1 MKKPGNYQEKVSI
14 KPKKKNIRKNKK
26 GVKYMETETINFIVK
41 DKSFEKFAMMAILGS
56 TGDAMDIKM
65 NFFFTFWGL
74 NLLKKKFK
82 PKVAGMPTPMK
93 GMGAKIFRKR
103 MKKFGIEDPWGLI
116 KDGVESGNLKL
127 YPCQMTMDLMKI
139 KHENII
145 EFAEDPV
152 GAATF
157 LEMCN
162 GGRIV
167 SL

>member
-1 MKKPGNYQEKVSI
+1 MV
-14 KPKKKNIRKNKK
+14 
-26 GVKYMETETINFIVK
+26 ETINFIVK
-41 DKSFEKFAMMAILGS
+41 DKSFEKFGMMLILGT

-74 NLLKKKFK
+74 NLLKKNFK
-82 PKVAGMPTPMK
+82 PKAAGMPWPMK

-103 MKKFGIEDPWGLI
+103 MAKFGIESPWEMI
-116 KDGVESGNLKL
+116 KEAVSNGNMKL

-139 KHENII
+139 KRE
-145 EFAEDPV
+145 ELLDFVEEPV
-152 GAATF
+152 GAASF
-157 LEMCN
+157 LEMSE

>member
-1 MKKPGNYQEKVSI
+1 
-14 KPKKKNIRKNKK
+14 
-26 GVKYMETETINFIVK
+26 METVNFIVK
-41 DKSFEKFAMMAILGS
+41 DKSFEKFAMMMILGT

-82 PKVAGMPTPMK
+82 PKVAGMPFPMK
-93 GMGAKIFRKR
+93 GMAAKMFRKR
-103 MKKFGIEDPWGLI
+103 MKKFGIEDIWGMI
-116 KDGVESGNLKL
+116 KDAVDNGNMKL
-127 YPCQMTMDLMKI
+127 FPCQMTMDLMGI
-139 KHENII
+139 KREDLLDWV
-145 EFAEDPV
+145 EDPV

-157 LEMCN
+157 LEMSD

>member
-1 MKKPGNYQEKVSI
+1 
-14 KPKKKNIRKNKK
+14 
-26 GVKYMETETINFIVK
+26 METVNFIVK
-41 DKSFEKFAMMAILGS
+41 DKSFEKFAMMMILGT

-82 PKVAGMPTPMK
+82 PKVAGMPFPMK
-93 GMGAKIFRKR
+93 GMAAKMFKKR
-103 MKKFGIEDPWGLI
+103 MKKFGIEDIWGMI
-116 KDGVESGNLKL
+116 KDAVDNGNMKL
-127 YPCQMTMDLMKI
+127 YPCQMTMDLMGI
-139 KHENII
+139 KREDLLDWV
-145 EFAEDPV
+145 EDPV

-157 LEMCN
+157 LEMSD